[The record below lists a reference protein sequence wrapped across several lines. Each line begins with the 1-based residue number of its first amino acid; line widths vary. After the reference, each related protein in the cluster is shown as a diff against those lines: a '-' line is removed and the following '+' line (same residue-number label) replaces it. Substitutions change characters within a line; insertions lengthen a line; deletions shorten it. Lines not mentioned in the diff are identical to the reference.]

1 MFHCTE
7 LPGRRICYT
16 VCFKKRVFKKKRIP
30 LNASVAPI
38 ASEPNIRSEQDA
50 HSVLGIATTNELERA
65 LASFGVIDSIKPHF
79 ESHNSIANGGVLFL
93 LPALLSQGLMTVKQT
108 HSIAK
113 GYYGLES
120 IILTLAFMALCRIKN
135 PEQLKQCAPGEMG
148 KLIGLDRVPEI
159 KCLRSKMDELFKN
172 NKTEIWN
179 QKLAKQWV
187 DSTKED
193 FFLYTDGHV
202 RIYNGYLANPT
213 KKFVSRQKLCLSAT
227 TDFWLNDSQG
237 MPLLV
242 FTGVLSEKLQ
252 HMIEHVMLPDLF
264 SSGILQK
271 DYKGDKPQCTLI
283 FDREAYEPAFF
294 IRLWEL
300 YRIAVIT
307 YRKNVKDQWD
317 VQDFKSMAVIDNMN
331 AQKTMLLC
339 EKQTLLSGH
348 AFREIRSLSND
359 DHQTAIITTH
369 PTLLITI
376 IAVAMFNRWI
386 QENFFKYM
394 IADYSLDHIAQYGV
408 QTIDPNKEVIN
419 PVYRKINYQI
429 KKEKEKFSRLKAKLV
444 QTIKV
449 SSEAKL
455 DQFDISIQS
464 GAALVHQIEVKQN
477 LILELE
483 KQKLKIPA
491 KIKISEMP
499 EKEKYSNLKTE
510 SNYFMVTL
518 KMICYRAETATAN
531 LLDGKYSRYIEEK
544 RMLLKNLITTPIDM
558 KPDYQNNT
566 LTIKLHS
573 LNTPRANKSITELC
587 QTLNESET
595 VFPGTNLKIIYKTMA
610 SKTAVGQEF

>member
-1 MFHCTE
+1 M
-7 LPGRRICYT
+7 
-16 VCFKKRVFKKKRIP
+16 
-30 LNASVAPI
+30 
-38 ASEPNIRSEQDA
+38 
-50 HSVLGIATTNELERA
+50 
-65 LASFGVIDSIKPHF
+65 ASFGVIDSVEPHF
-79 ESHNSIANGGVLFL
+79 ESHNSIINGGVLFL
-93 LPALLSQGLMTVKQT
+93 LPALLSQGLMSVKQT
-108 HSIAK
+108 HSIKK

-120 IILTLAFMALCRIKN
+120 IILTLALMALCRIKN

-159 KCLRSKMDELFKN
+159 KCLRNKMDELFKN

-179 QKLAKQWV
+179 QTLAKQWV
-187 DSTKED
+187 DTSSED

-202 RIYNGYLANPT
+202 KIYNGYLANPT

-558 KPDYQNNT
+558 KPDYQSNT

-573 LNTPRANKSITELC
+573 LNTPRANKSVNELC
-587 QTLNESET
+587 KTLNDSET
-595 VFPGTNLKIIYKTMA
+595 IFPGTNLKIIYKTMA
-610 SKTAVGQEF
+610 IKTALSQEF